1 MRLIDADKLIE
12 EMRKWY
18 WDDEKQKAV
27 EENESPM
34 DLFTNLA
41 ILTVKEQ
48 PTAYDVDKVVQQ
60 LDDRSTL
67 SRPVGWTKFY
77 QIMLLKDAIKIVKD
91 GEGRSE
97 NRKEWLNSEYV
108 EPEVD
113 WSKVPIDTPILVR
126 VSEDEEWDKRYFA
139 GFNEKK
145 FVHGRMVRHPGAQM
159 VRMIIT
165 NGNMQRLQKMKNNQE
180 ITDGTISKIKNQ
192 KTNKRYLPGMV
203 LEFTRIDGRMMLII
217 LKAQTQKRYGGEQCQ
232 SHRRCSMKN
241 DINVDSFIVG
251 FVFGIIIGILGY
263 SCF

>member
-145 FVHGRMVRHPGAQM
+145 VCAWSDGATSWSADGENDYYEWEYAKIAEDEKQSGDNGWHNLKDKKPEDKQEVLTWDGLGVHEDRWSDDADYFES
-159 VRMIIT
+159 T
-165 NGNMQRLQKMKNNQE
+165 DAEE
-180 ITDGTISKIKNQ
+180 IWW
-192 KTNKRYLPGMV
+192 RAMPEPPEV
-203 LEFTRIDGRMMLII
+203 
-217 LKAQTQKRYGGEQCQ
+217 
-232 SHRRCSMKN
+232 
-241 DINVDSFIVG
+241 
-251 FVFGIIIGILGY
+251 
-263 SCF
+263 